1 MRSEPLLLLLGLA
14 LLGCGRGGGS
24 AALHGYIEAEP
35 VRVAAPVAGRLVQLA
50 AERGDSVNAG
60 QPLFVL
66 EQDSERAA
74 VDEAAAKLSQ
84 ARAQAANLAT
94 GKRPD
99 ELAAIEAG
107 LHAAEV
113 AARQSAA
120 DLQRQSE
127 LAQKGFIAA
136 SGLDAFR
143 ARRDADRARVAELT
157 AQLRAARL
165 AAREAERTAA
175 VAGAAAAEAQ
185 LAQRR
190 WTLAQKT
197 IVAPVNARVED
208 RYFRVGEWVPAGS
221 PVLSLLAPDAVKAR
235 FWVPEALLPKVVP
248 GTPVRLACDGCGTPI
263 AARVRF
269 VAREAEFTPPVIYS
283 KESRAKLV
291 FLVEA
296 VPEPADAARLRP
308 GQPVDVTL
316 P

>member
-1 MRSEPLLLLLGLA
+1 MRSKLLFLLLGLA
-14 LLGCGRGGGS
+14 LAGCGRGS
-24 AALHGYIEAEP
+24 ANVVLHGYIEAES
-35 VRVAAPVAGRLVQLA
+35 VRLAAPVAGRLVELA
-50 AERGDSVNAG
+50 VERGDAVKVG

-84 ARAQAANLAT
+84 AKAQAANLAT

-99 ELAAIEAG
+99 ELAVIEAE
-107 LHAAEV
+107 LRAAEV

-120 DLQRQSE
+120 DLQRQSD
-127 LAQKGFIAA
+127 LAQQGFIAA
-136 SGLDAFR
+136 SGLDAIR

-165 AAREAERTAA
+165 AARQAERSAA

-190 WTLAQKT
+190 WTLAQKRV
-197 IVAPVNARVED
+197 VAPVAARVED
-208 RYFRVGEWVPAGS
+208 RYYRVGEWVAAGS

-235 FWVPEALLPKVVP
+235 FWVPETLLPKVAP
-248 GTPVRLACDGCGTPI
+248 GTLVRLACDGCGAPI

-283 KESRAKLV
+283 KENRAKLV
-291 FLVEA
+291 YLVEA
-296 VPEPADAARLRP
+296 VPEAADAARLRP